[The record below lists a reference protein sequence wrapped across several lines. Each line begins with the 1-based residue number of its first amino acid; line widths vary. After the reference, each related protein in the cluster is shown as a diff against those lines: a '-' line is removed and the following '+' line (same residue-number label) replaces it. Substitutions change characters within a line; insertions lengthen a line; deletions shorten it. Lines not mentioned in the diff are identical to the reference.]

1 LLAGV
6 NLLRVNEFSE
16 LIDKK
21 MNRTKLAQ
29 YLDLANHQANTTPD
43 DIRELCDAVK
53 KFGFHAAFVNP
64 SYVSLVRGYLF
75 DSKSKIG
82 TVIAFPL
89 GQEMTDIKNL
99 ATLKAVNEGADELD
113 IVMNIGWFKA
123 GKFTPVRNEMR
134 RLAETA
140 KDVKAETIVKFII
153 ETGYLTGDEIRR
165 ASQLVVES
173 GADFVKTC
181 SGMGPRGAKLEDVSL
196 IKGVVGDRVKIKV
209 AGGITTL
216 QQVKDFLAWGADRI
230 GTSHAVEIYT
240 EFLNRLKN
248 DSKN

>member
-1 LLAGV
+1 
-6 NLLRVNEFSE
+6 
-16 LIDKK
+16 
-21 MNRTKLAQ
+21 MTKGELAQ
-29 YLDLANHQANTTPD
+29 YLDLANHQAKTTPAE
-43 DIRELCDAVK
+43 IKKLGNEVK
-53 KFGFHAAFVNP
+53 KFSFHAAFVNP
-64 SYVSLVRGYLF
+64 CYVRLIREVLF
-75 DSKSKIG
+75 ESRAKTG

-89 GQEMTDIKNL
+89 GQETPGIKNL
-99 ATLKAVNEGADELD
+99 ATLNAVNDGADELD
-113 IVMNIGWFKA
+113 ICMNVGLFKA
-123 GKFTPVRNEMR
+123 GKLTRVRNEMQK
-134 RLAETA
+134 LVDTA
-140 KDVKAETIVKFII
+140 KNVKAQTIVKFII
-153 ETGYLTGDEIRR
+153 ETGYLTGDEIRK

-216 QQVKDFLAWGADRI
+216 QQVLDFLDWGADRI

-240 EFLNRLKN
+240 EFLDKLRN